1 MIETISGAIGT
12 LVAPPLAYSRCNMCA
27 SAIIANNLCV
37 DMPSGEAAGQ
47 RGNDA
52 SSLGRPQQRFAD
64 ILPLA
69 SDRTEPKT
77 DKSVSGEASIGCGG
91 SGLSAN
97 ARVSGL
103 QDVSEQA
110 GRGALV
116 FGVGL
121 AAWVPPELAPDV
133 KKAGLET
140 GIGKGLKGGPAQST
154 SMAVTREAAVV
165 GRKTGAS
172 SATGRQEQSKM
183 QVSSK
188 NGLPIHLQ
196 VSDLKGFTTGKP
208 PIAST
213 SQSPRLVHG
222 NVDARKSG
230 VPAGLPPGPAGVQ
243 AEMRAS
249 GASRAM
255 RRGTQPAGK
264 TVTGGD
270 GPGEAAALPRGVG
283 KSARD
288 ASRSDTRPGTFPKAG
303 MMGSAPTAGRDPIQ
317 PGPPFTCAGDAKGI
331 ASVHPAVL
339 AAPSGETAA
348 LSRDLGTEVHASTG
362 GATAR
367 SPAQSVGEQI
377 LDSVRASLD
386 RGDNQ
391 VVVRLRP
398 PELGTV
404 LVRFRENGA
413 HITGR
418 LEVSRNDTRQ
428 EIEQVLP
435 PVLRNLQQAGIQVEK
450 LEVVVSAQPER
461 DHSGDQLQQDAW
473 PQHQH
478 GSGQDRAPAPAAS
491 WGESHKSSVDSPADS
506 EGEPRAGWL
515 SGDTH
520 SRIDML
526 L

>member
-1 MIETISGAIGT
+1 M
-12 LVAPPLAYSRCNMCA
+12 
-27 SAIIANNLCV
+27 
-37 DMPSGEAAGQ
+37 
-47 RGNDA
+47 
-52 SSLGRPQQRFAD
+52 
-64 ILPLA
+64 
-69 SDRTEPKT
+69 
-77 DKSVSGEASIGCGG
+77 
-91 SGLSAN
+91 
-97 ARVSGL
+97 
-103 QDVSEQA
+103 
-110 GRGALV
+110 
-116 FGVGL
+116 
-121 AAWVPPELAPDV
+121 
-133 KKAGLET
+133 
-140 GIGKGLKGGPAQST
+140 
-154 SMAVTREAAVV
+154 
-165 GRKTGAS
+165 
-172 SATGRQEQSKM
+172 
-183 QVSSK
+183 
-188 NGLPIHLQ
+188 
-196 VSDLKGFTTGKP
+196 
-208 PIAST
+208 
-213 SQSPRLVHG
+213 
-222 NVDARKSG
+222 
-230 VPAGLPPGPAGVQ
+230 
-243 AEMRAS
+243 
-249 GASRAM
+249 
-255 RRGTQPAGK
+255 
-264 TVTGGD
+264 
-270 GPGEAAALPRGVG
+270 
-283 KSARD
+283 
-288 ASRSDTRPGTFPKAG
+288 
-303 MMGSAPTAGRDPIQ
+303 
-317 PGPPFTCAGDAKGI
+317 
-331 ASVHPAVL
+331 
-339 AAPSGETAA
+339 
-348 LSRDLGTEVHASTG
+348 SRDLGTEVHASTG